1 MVSQALNRERYAAID
16 VFKFIAALL
25 VVTIHTRPL
34 AGLGEWD
41 YYLSCLCR
49 IAVPFFFI
57 FSSFIF
63 YKRGKRIEDYVKR
76 MLILYLCWFIIELPL
91 TINSFFI
98 VPDKPFY
105 KNLLIF
111 LRGLFINSTFP
122 ASWFI
127 TASWQG
133 MLVVWLLSKRVGWK
147 GLFSIGILCYLSSL
161 PGSMYNGLI
170 DGTRFERIYWYGYN
184 IILCPSNSFI
194 TAIPFIVLGKFL
206 AEHPWRLSKGKTSIL
221 LALSLLLGIVEVWI
235 CKDWYYINDT
245 FISLL
250 IVCPL
255 LTAFLLKC
263 QWNVPDGVCNFLRRC
278 STLVYLVH
286 LPVFY
291 LLGKHFQLSYGV
303 QGFAITALCSV
314 LIAGGIVALSKPFP
328 GLKYLY

>member
-1 MVSQALNRERYAAID
+1 MVPPPLTSKSYAAID

-25 VVTIHTRPL
+25 VVAIHTRPL

-49 IAVPFFFI
+49 IAVPFFFV

-63 YKRGKRIEDYVKR
+63 YKKGKRIEEYVKR
-76 MLILYLCWFIIELPL
+76 ILILYLCWFIIELPW
-91 TINSFFI
+91 TINNFFI

-122 ASWFI
+122 ASWFL

-133 MLVVWLLSKRVGWK
+133 MLVIWLLSRKMGWR
-147 GLFSIGILCYLSSL
+147 GLFALGILGYLSSL

-194 TAIPFIVLGKFL
+194 TAIPFVVMGKWLAEHSWPLSKGWTALLFVLSLVLGK
-206 AEHPWRLSKGKTSIL
+206 
-221 LALSLLLGIVEVWI
+221 VEVCF
-235 CKDWYYINDT
+235 CKELYYINDT
-245 FISLL
+245 FITLL
-250 IVCPL
+250 IATPL
-255 LTAFLLKC
+255 LVVLLLGC
-263 QWNVPDGVCNFLRRC
+263 QWNVSGGICRFLRHT
-278 STLVYLVH
+278 SILIYLLH
-286 LPVFY
+286 LPLFY
-291 LLGKHFQLSYGV
+291 MIRNHAGI
-303 QGFAITALCSV
+303 GFGPKGFLITALASI
-314 LIAGGIVALSKPFP
+314 LIASLIVSFSKRIP
-328 GLKYLY
+328 LLRYLY